1 MRVKKASRRV
11 LVIGLAAAAVA
22 GLAACG
28 GQGQTPVSASLANVP
43 LAPGAKVVWQQRRCD
58 AGVSSYCSVQFVLAG
73 PRYPSSAALRD
84 AQRAVLKRAGWGSAH
99 GETDAER
106 AAQSPHGNL
115 RMTYATAFNDLLS
128 IDQGTIERAPG
139 VSLAL
144 SRQLFSQTPAL
155 SGILQTGIS

>member
-1 MRVKKASRRV
+1 MRVKMASGRV
-11 LVIGLAAAAVA
+11 LMTGLVAAAVT

-28 GQGQTPVSASLANVP
+28 GQGQTPVSASLADVP
-43 LAPGAKVVWQQRRCD
+43 LAPGAKVVWHQRRCD

-139 VSLAL
+139 VSRALA
-144 SRQLFSQTPAL
+144 RQLFSQTPAL

>member
-1 MRVKKASRRV
+1 MRVKMASRRLLATG
-11 LVIGLAAAAVA
+11 LVAAAAA
-22 GLAACG
+22 GLAGCG
-28 GQGQTPVSASLANVP
+28 GQGQTPVSASLADVP
-43 LAPGAKVVWQQRRCD
+43 LAPGAKVVWHQRRCD

-73 PRYPSSAALRD
+73 PRYSSSAALRD
-84 AQRAVLKRAGWGSAH
+84 AQRAVLKRAGWASAH

-128 IDQGTIERAPG
+128 IEQGTIERAPG
-139 VSLAL
+139 VSRAL
-144 SRQLFSQTPAL
+144 SHQLFSQTPAL

>member
-1 MRVKKASRRV
+1 MRVKMASRRV
-11 LVIGLAAAAVA
+11 LAIGLVAATVA
-22 GLAACG
+22 GLAGC
-28 GQGQTPVSASLANVP
+28 GQGNTPVSASLADIP
-43 LAPGAKVVWQQRRCD
+43 LAPGARFVYHQRRCD
-58 AGVSSYCSVQFVLAG
+58 PGVRSYCSVEFVLVG
-73 PRYPSSAALRD
+73 PHYSSSAALRE

-106 AAQSPHGNL
+106 AAQSPHHNL

-139 VSLAL
+139 VSRAL